1 MSESS
6 KLMPWKTP
14 NSVPCPGGPIKGLYV
29 GYPLLPKQSRATLA
43 ACPSQR
49 AACASSHRSRRS
61 RRAGF
66 RFRSRDDAMGP
77 FFLHPCRVIAEA
89 CGVSKR
95 TIHRW
100 IRFHGLPVFHLPGG
114 ALCTTLTFLNDWAR
128 DRMEVSSGR
137 RPFFHTRGTVSV
149 VWQKASRNTYVLGAS
164 FSVPPCQ

>member
-1 MSESS
+1 MAASA
-6 KLMPWKTP
+6 PCAA
-14 NSVPCPGGPIKGLYV
+14 SVFAFT
-29 GYPLLPKQSRATLA
+29 LLPVADTAARVCSCLLCGPRKHPSETISRYSCGLPITA
-43 ACPSQR
+43 
-49 AACASSHRSRRS
+49 
-61 RRAGF
+61 
-66 RFRSRDDAMGP
+66 
-77 FFLHPCRVIAEA
+77 CRVIAEA

-149 VWQKASRNTYVLGAS
+149 VWQKASRNAYVLGAS